1 MNKQVE
7 FKLLGRDF
15 SISCSEEEE
24 ANLLKSVNYLS
35 HKIEEVQNIG
45 NIIGV
50 DKTIIM
56 AALNITHEF
65 INKEGNTDIQTM
77 DYRNKLSNLSSL
89 IDRALDKH

>member
-1 MNKQVE
+1 MIKQVE

-35 HKIEEVQNIG
+35 HKIEEVQNTG

-65 INKEGNTDIQTM
+65 LNKEGISDIHTM
-77 DYRNKLSNLSSL
+77 DYRNKLSSLSSL
-89 IDRALDKH
+89 IDQALDKH

>member
-89 IDRALDKH
+89 IDQALDKH